1 MRYFPIFFIL
11 LLSVSAWAGP
21 LKFPGQKKAPGFT
34 VTVGGDWISTDT
46 PIAYSLNE
54 AEYAPFYPQSISGW
68 GEDDRENVNLVD
80 KVLMVQRMQGKKDF
94 QEVKL
99 GKLRALLE
107 RKQDGFQV
115 IASSGITKF
124 VVNYKDGRDGSKR
137 TSYEGILQEVLNSFS
152 F

>member
-1 MRYFPIFFIL
+1 M
-11 LLSVSAWAGP
+11 LSLAAWAGP

-34 VTVGGDWISTDT
+34 VTVGGDWISTGT

-68 GEDDRENVNLVD
+68 GEDDRDNVNLVD

-124 VVNYKDGRDGSKR
+124 VVNYSDGRDGSKR